1 MMVSI
6 VVKKEEGTSTNRWMN
21 LCRTRTDWGR
31 WLLKIVAAGFY
42 YCVYMKIARLNCPEK
57 ANILYWA
64 TWPHFVSMKMH
75 VHCTYKW
82 AINLR
87 TWWTDRMSHIYRSVK
102 EELIRDVG
110 FCFRV
115 KKSLKKD
122 LIKNAVF
129 NVDY

>member
-1 MMVSI
+1 
-6 VVKKEEGTSTNRWMN
+6 
-21 LCRTRTDWGR
+21 
-31 WLLKIVAAGFY
+31 
-42 YCVYMKIARLNCPEK
+42 
-57 ANILYWA
+57 
-64 TWPHFVSMKMH
+64 
-75 VHCTYKW
+75 
-82 AINLR
+82 
-87 TWWTDRMSHIYRSVK
+87 MSHIYRSVK